1 MIYGY
6 IQKLIDYSLAAGLI
20 DSDDTLVIRNQLM
33 DALHVYD
40 WQDDQTD
47 GAPLTIDEILKPLID
62 HACENGVIEDTAS
75 NRDLF
80 DTKLMGIVTPLPRD
94 VIRAFCAHYEQS
106 PEAATDWY

>member
-75 NRDLF
+75 NRYQQPFACHLLCKEKIPDDLYRLQGF
-80 DTKLMGIVTPLPRD
+80 SLLGGTE
-94 VIRAFCAHYEQS
+94 Y
-106 PEAATDWY
+106 